1 MSTARPLDRFR
12 LRRAVGRDPG
22 DNRSASPLELLYD
35 LTLVVAFS
43 QAADQLTKY
52 LAAEHF
58 ATALAA
64 FSFIIISI
72 CWAWISYSW
81 FASAFDTDDWLH
93 RVLTM
98 VQMVGVLILALGIPE
113 VFSSIDAG
121 QGVDFRIVA
130 VGYVIM
136 RVSMIFMWLR
146 VARVDPANRRT
157 ALLYVVF
164 TAGAQVGWVILAWV
178 EPADLVLLS
187 ALIVILWAIELCGP
201 IVSTWDSSATGDSW
215 HGTPWNAEHIADR
228 YGLLVI
234 ITLGEALLGT
244 IAAVA
249 ALVARVG
256 WSVEA
261 VLIVIAGVGL
271 TFGLW
276 WTYFI
281 FPSATVLARHR
292 HRKWAWSY
300 GHIALFGAIVA
311 VGAGLHLAAYS
322 AEGATSLG
330 TLGIV
335 LAVAVPVLVFCL
347 VYFILW
353 SVLFRAVDPF
363 HVMLALGMVAF
374 LVLAVLC
381 AWAGLSLGWCLI
393 IVMLSPAVVAV
404 GYETGGYRH
413 VEADVSRE
421 GEAQQQRMA

>member
-1 MSTARPLDRFR
+1 M
-12 LRRAVGRDPG
+12 
-22 DNRSASPLELLYD
+22 
-35 LTLVVAFS
+35 
-43 QAADQLTKY
+43 
-52 LAAEHF
+52 
-58 ATALAA
+58 
-64 FSFIIISI
+64 
-72 CWAWISYSW
+72 
-81 FASAFDTDDWLH
+81 
-93 RVLTM
+93 
-98 VQMVGVLILALGIPE
+98 
-113 VFSSIDAG
+113 FSSIDAG

-136 RVSMIFMWLR
+136 RVAMIFMWLR
-146 VARVDPANRRT
+146 VARVDPVNRRT

-178 EPADLVLLS
+178 EPADMVLLS
-187 ALIVILWAIELCGP
+187 ALIVLLWAIELCGP
-201 IVSTWDSSATGDSW
+201 IVSTWDSSASADTW

-249 ALVARVG
+249 AVVAKVG
-256 WSVEA
+256 WSGEA

-292 HRKWAWSY
+292 NRKWAWSY

-311 VGAGLHLAAYS
+311 VGAGLHLAAYA
-322 AEGATSLG
+322 AEGESSLG
-330 TLGIV
+330 TVGIV
-335 LAVAVPVLVFCL
+335 LAVAIPVLVFCL
-347 VYFILW
+347 VYFALW

-381 AWAGLSLGWCLI
+381 AWAGLSLGWCLL

-421 GEAQQQRMA
+421 GEVQRQTAD